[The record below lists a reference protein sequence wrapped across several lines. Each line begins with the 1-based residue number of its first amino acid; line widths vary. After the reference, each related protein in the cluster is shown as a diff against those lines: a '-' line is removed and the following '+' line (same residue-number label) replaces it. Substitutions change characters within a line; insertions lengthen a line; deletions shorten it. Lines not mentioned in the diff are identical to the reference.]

1 MLFSLREIKTREPCK
16 TTSLELSELETAFDV
31 FKSSTGGFL
40 TLVEFSETL
49 KQRYLLEKFERAE
62 KTPLR

>member
-16 TTSLELSELETAFDV
+16 TISLELSDLETAFDV
-31 FKSSTGGFL
+31 FKSSTRGFL

-49 KQRYLLEKFERAE
+49 KPRYLLEKFERAE
-62 KTPLR
+62 KNPLR